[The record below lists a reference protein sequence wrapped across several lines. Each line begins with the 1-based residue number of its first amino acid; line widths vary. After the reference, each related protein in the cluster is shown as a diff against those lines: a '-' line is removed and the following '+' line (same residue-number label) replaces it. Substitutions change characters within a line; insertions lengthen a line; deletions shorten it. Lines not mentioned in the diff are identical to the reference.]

1 MTIFETRTAVPG
13 TGKMTRRL
21 SYVCRIM
28 VLASCAVGCS
38 DSTSP
43 ADDSAPTEVAL
54 PTISVPMLVASN
66 DRIYTLRAVDDTS
79 RALDARRAD
88 GKLLWTVSVPACGL
102 AADSCFMA
110 TDASGNVY
118 LNTSHGLMSRGRSN
132 GSLRWTA
139 GAILGA
145 ASAAVSTTNR
155 IFVADR
161 DVTPALINAVDA
173 NTGTTNWSTILPPNL
188 NVSATLL
195 DESRSTVYAIG
206 RGAAVALDTQTGAI
220 KWITS
225 QNCFGG
231 SVGSL
236 AADGTIYV
244 TCDSDFSS
252 RLFAYGP
259 TGTVQW
265 QVSLGSTNG
274 TLAPLIDAT
283 GTIYVANRGSL
294 TALNKDG
301 TTFWQFAGLFR
312 NQTHP
317 VIDSNKNV
325 YVVASRI
332 SSISGRYLIA
342 INNGAVVET
351 KGLFPCIGALL
362 LNDSGRLYCAEVGLF
377 IYAGTAGYDAATQ
390 WSQIGHD
397 ANRSARK

>member
-1 MTIFETRTAVPG
+1 VIT
-13 TGKMTRRL
+13 L
-21 SYVCRIM
+21 
-28 VLASCAVGCS
+28 LAACLLACS

-43 ADDSAPTEVAL
+43 VDDPKPTEVEL
-54 PTISVPMLVASN
+54 PTINVPVLVASN

-79 RALDARRAD
+79 RALDARRTD
-88 GKLLWTVSVPACGL
+88 GKILWTVSVPICGL

-110 TDASGNVY
+110 TDGSGNVY
-118 LNTSHGLMSRGRSN
+118 LNTSRGLMSRGRSN
-132 GSLRWTA
+132 GALRWTA
-139 GAILGA
+139 ASIIRE
-145 ASAAVSTTNR
+145 ASAAVSTSGR

-161 DVTPALINAVDA
+161 DVSPALMYAVDA
-173 NTGTTNWSTILPPNL
+173 SAGTTSWSTILPPNL

-206 RGAAVALDTQTGAI
+206 RGSAIALDMQTGSI

-252 RLFAYGP
+252 RLFAYSP
-259 TGTVQW
+259 AGTLQW

-274 TLAPLIDAT
+274 TLAPLIDAA
-283 GTIYVANRGSL
+283 GTIYVANGGSV

-301 TTFWQFAGLFR
+301 TTAWRMAGLFR

-325 YVVASRI
+325 FVVASRI
-332 SSISGRYLIA
+332 SSISGRYLFA
-342 INNGAVVET
+342 INNGQVVET

-362 LNDSGRLYCAEVGLF
+362 LNDSGRLYCAEVGLL
-377 IYAGTAGYDAATQ
+377 IYAGTAGYDAAAQ

-397 ANRSARK
+397 SNRSARR